1 VRPDEN
7 KNKTSKKKI
16 ILLSVLGAL
25 GFAGVVAGSMFTL
38 SKIKART
45 SEASTQEQFVGQ
57 AQSSDQLQAEC
68 QNSAD
73 ELIQNEDLNQAFDEY
88 KKHAENCREVYISSV
103 DESRNYR
110 SEGMYPDL
118 AEDLIKRAQ
127 LENKTL
133 ALDILK
139 FAKELPAWEFY
150 QGPIVCSSA
159 KVLDAWEELLKSN
172 AEKVCYKPS
181 EFQEKVVGQLKD
193 KNFAVLELL
202 QSNNSVAWLGS
213 PESDTGCPEK
223 LSSIIKISQNA
234 TAGGVQIKDGQRAT
248 EQNVLSVVFA
258 EDANSDKLILEFAPQ
273 ADGCVRFEAALVPN
287 LQTNE

>member
-1 VRPDEN
+1 MRADDN
-7 KNKTSKKKI
+7 QSKTSKKKI
-16 ILLSVLGAL
+16 ILLSVLGL
-25 GFAGVVAGSMFTL
+25 IGFSLVIAGSVLIL

-45 SEASTQEQFVGQ
+45 SESSTQEQFVGQ

-68 QNSAD
+68 QNSAN
-73 ELIQNEDLNQAFDEY
+73 ELIQSEDLSHAFDEY
-88 KKHAENCREVYISSV
+88 KKHAENCREVYITAA
-103 DESRNYR
+103 DESRNHR

-118 AEDLIKRAQ
+118 VEDLIIKAQ
-127 LENKTL
+127 SENKTL
-133 ALDILK
+133 AFDILK

-159 KVLDAWEELLKSN
+159 KVLEAWEEVLKST

-181 EFQEKVVGQLKD
+181 DFQDKVVGQLKE

-202 QSNNSVAWLGS
+202 QSSSSVAWLGS

-234 TAGGVQIKDGQRAT
+234 TSGGVQIKDVQRAT

-258 EDANSDKLILEFAPQ
+258 ANSDSDKLILEFAPQ
-273 ADGCVRFEAALVPN
+273 TDGCLRLESALVPN